1 MKLREIIIYT
11 AILIL
16 SLSLNFYLYFLRDPL
31 IKEVKEYVEKKDTV
45 IYWKFSTDT
54 VYVKDTKY
62 KDIYHYDTI
71 HQNNVVYIRDT
82 LNDYRF
88 TEPDYTLDI
97 NAVRLD
103 NYKLDIHKSDTI
115 TTTTTI
121 YKTEY
126 KNKKNTISIGVQCG
140 YGLGLET
147 KHVEPY
153 VGLGVQINLF
163 QK

>member
-1 MKLREIIIYT
+1 MT
-11 AILIL
+11 VLIL
-16 SLSLNFYLYFLRDPL
+16 SLLTNFYLYFLREPV
-31 IKEVKEYVEKKDTV
+31 IKEETIEIIKRDTV
-45 IYWKFSTDT
+45 VNFQKDYDT
-54 VYVKDTKY
+54 VYISKTKY
-62 KDIYHYDTI
+62 KDVYRYDTVHVNDI
-71 HQNNVVYIRDT
+71 VYVRDT
-82 LNDYRF
+82 LHNYEFR
-88 TEPDYTLDI
+88 EPDYSLAV